1 MRARRR
7 MAIVR
12 PHAPNLA
19 EMAIYAPLQ
28 EAFDLTFFYS
38 GPSLEDCRRE
48 LAAFGLE
55 NMAVRRYR
63 SYADWVR
70 FQPLRR
76 ALDYKLG
83 IGSGMLTDLDEVLDH
98 EIVNVVDPIYRF
110 TSQIAARLR
119 PSQRLI
125 VVRWELIPN
134 RYDDSLLARRHAHAV
149 LARAD
154 RIVCASDAAQR
165 SLLAFRNGLGARARV
180 QLIYPGVRLPTVVP
194 PLHAAVPRRILTVAR
209 LQWQKGV
216 DDLIAAVAILRR
228 NEVHAELQIIG
239 SGSRGDW
246 EQRIASHELDDA
258 VQLLGAVPHAEV
270 IERIADAAV
279 YCQPSAASR
288 TWCEQFGFATV
299 EAMSLGR
306 PVVAA
311 SSGALPEI
319 IGPDGVFAS
328 VRNAASLANALAGLM
343 ADPVEAAARGARLA
357 AFARARYDSVQQGR
371 ALCEFLRDV

>member
-1 MRARRR
+1 VTARRR

-19 EMAIYAPLQ
+19 EMAVYAPLQ

-38 GPSLEDCRRE
+38 GPSVEECRRD
-48 LAAFGLE
+48 LAAFGLGE
-55 NMAVRRYR
+55 MAVRRYR

-76 ALDYKLG
+76 VLDYKLG

-134 RYDDSLLARRHAHAV
+134 RYDDSLAARRHAHFV
-149 LARAD
+149 MARAD
-154 RIVCASDAAQR
+154 RIVCASEAAHR
-165 SLLAFRNGLGARARV
+165 SLLAFPDELGARARV
-180 QLIYPGVRLPTVVP
+180 QVIYPGIRLPAVVP
-194 PLHAAVPRRILTVAR
+194 PLHSAAPRRILTVAR
-209 LQWQKGV
+209 LQWQKGI

-228 NEVHAELQIIG
+228 RHVDAELQIIG
-239 SGSRGDW
+239 SGSRAEW
-246 EQRIASHELDDA
+246 EQLIAGHGLDGA
-258 VQLLGAVPHAEV
+258 VQLLGAIPHAEV
-270 IERIADAAV
+270 IEHIASAAV

-306 PVVAA
+306 PIVAA

-319 IGPDGVFAS
+319 VGPDGVFAS
-328 VRNAASLANALAGLM
+328 VRNAASLADALAGVM
-343 ADPVEAAARGARLA
+343 ADPVDAAARGARLA

-371 ALCEFLRDV
+371 ALCEFLKDV